1 MGLMKN
7 SKSVLNRY
15 YCPRSSCKVLGCLML
30 NPSLVNSKTY
40 KLEANYFLNKNH
52 RILFETIKGLA
63 DNGLNEITL
72 GDVEN
77 YLYANSTL
85 AYNRFFEIDDM
96 SEWILALIEDANLS
110 NYEYYHGIVQK
121 YSYLRDMISIG
132 FDVSD
137 ILDETEIESSYL
149 EEQRQAFYKMDLN
162 SLIKHYTTKM
172 SAIRGSYTRRGI
184 ENSRKAGEGV
194 DELLES
200 FKKAPEYGWRTVSP
214 ILDGVVRGARRRAFS
229 VISKDSGVG
238 KTRIGVKQLCI
249 LSCEEM
255 WDEEAKDF
263 VPNPY
268 GQTVPTLYMGTEMD
282 LYREIEPIILST
294 ISGVDEH
301 KIKTW
306 ELTDK
311 ELERVNRAKE
321 ISKNSPIYL
330 ENEPNYDCAF
340 IYQIVEQYVSQ
351 HNIGAFILDYV
362 ELTPNLS
369 AEYAAQT
376 KGMQVRPDMVLFNL
390 STQLKTIA
398 NEFDIYVEAYTQVS
412 DNARQDYHIRDSSAI
427 KDAKS
432 LQMRADIGITC
443 FRPTEKELK
452 NVEELTQKCGY
463 TPNMVIN
470 LYKNRGGRDTMIK
483 IWQYVDLGNM
493 RTIDLFATDWNYK
506 GKKLPKANLKY
517 FEPTEVDEIG
527 VEQCDPDPLDE
538 LESDTVEIYEDFP
551 FDEET
556 GEIIEQP
563 KRLGRAKSRRH

>member
-1 MGLMKN
+1 MGLMKAN
-7 SKSVLNRY
+7 KSIISRY
-15 YCPRSSCKVLGCLML
+15 YCPRSSCKVLGCLMH

-40 KLEANYFLNKNH
+40 KLEASYFLNKNH
-52 RILFETIKGLA
+52 KLLFETIKALA
-63 DNGLNEITL
+63 DRGLNEVTL

-77 YLYANSTL
+77 YMYANSTL
-85 AYNRFFEIDDM
+85 AYNRFFEVGDET
-96 SEWILALIEDANLS
+96 EWIISLIEDANLA
-110 NYEYYHGIVQK
+110 NYEYYHGIIQK
-121 YSYLRDMISIG
+121 YAYLRDMISIG

-137 ILDETEIESSYL
+137 ILDETEIEGSFL
-149 EEQRQAFYKMDLN
+149 EQQRQDFYKMDLN
-162 SLIKHYTTKM
+162 SIIKHYTSKM
-172 SAIRGSYTRRGI
+172 SEIRGSYTRRGV
-184 ENSRKAGEGV
+184 ENSRKSGENV

-200 FKKAPEYGWRTVSP
+200 YKQAPEYGWRTISP
-214 ILDGVVRGARRRAFS
+214 MLDTLIRGARRKAFS
-229 VISKDSGVG
+229 VISKDSGSG
-238 KTRIGVKQLCI
+238 KTRLGIKQLCI

-255 WDEEAKDF
+255 WDEKQKKF

-268 GQTVPTLYMGTEMD
+268 GETVPTLYLGTEMD

-311 ELERVNRAKE
+311 ELARVERAKV

-340 IYQIVEQYVSQ
+340 IYQIVEQYTSK
-351 HNIGAFILDYV
+351 HDIGAFILDYV

-369 AEYAAQT
+369 AEYSAQT

-412 DNARQDYHIRDSSAI
+412 DNARQDYNIRDSSAI

-432 LQMRADIGITC
+432 LQMRADVGITC
-443 FRPTEKELK
+443 FRPTDKELTL
-452 NVEELTQKCGY
+452 VEGISTLYKKK
-463 TPNMVIN
+463 PNMIIN
-470 LYKNRGGRDTMIK
+470 LYKNRGGRDTMLK

-493 RTIDLFATDWNYK
+493 YAEDLFVTDWNYK
-506 GKKLPKANLKY
+506 QKKIDVANLRKI
-517 FEPTEVDEIG
+517 EKVKVDELG
-527 VEQCDPDPLDE
+527 VKQQEPYPFDE
-538 LESDTVEIYEDFP
+538 LVSDAVEIYEEFP

-556 GEIIEQP
+556 GEIIENKP
-563 KRLGRAKSRRH
+563 TKRGLGRSRQ